1 MDFTSGIDRVDIQA
15 FDLTSAEIQ
24 AALTDNDDGDAV
36 LTLDDDTSITFE
48 GVASGTLLEGDFLL

>member
-1 MDFTSGIDRVDIQA
+1 MVDIQA